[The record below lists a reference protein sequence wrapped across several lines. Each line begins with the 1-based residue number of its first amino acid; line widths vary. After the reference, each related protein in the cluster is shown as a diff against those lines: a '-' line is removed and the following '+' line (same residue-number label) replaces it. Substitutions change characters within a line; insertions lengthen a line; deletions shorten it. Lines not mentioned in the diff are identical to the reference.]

1 MKFCYRIRDA
11 CLGTGPVFAP
21 SVSRCYRELGG
32 VIWGFC
38 FCSEDKFDA
47 GGLVEGCILRGLD
60 ESGVGRSNH
69 VRGKKG
75 LEEVDR
81 PIKASKPL

>member
-1 MKFCYRIRDA
+1 MSRDWTGV
-11 CLGTGPVFAP
+11 CSVGESLLSGTW
-21 SVSRCYRELGG
+21 G

>member
-1 MKFCYRIRDA
+1 MSRDWTGV
-11 CLGTGPVFAP
+11 CSVGESLLLGTCGG
-21 SVSRCYRELGG
+21 SLGFLQG
-32 VIWGFC
+32 GQ
-38 FCSEDKFDA
+38 FDA

-81 PIKASKPL
+81 PIKASRPL